1 MKAMFLRARAT
12 LAVPVAS
19 FVIALASPLTAMAQ
33 QFEKVEGK
41 VTEDIPAVP
50 FVALAYGFIWIA
62 VLGYLVYV
70 ARSLGRVSAEVAELR
85 RKLDVPQGTRP
96 GAAPGPAGRKGS

>member
-1 MKAMFLRARAT
+1 MKEFFSRARVT
-12 LAVPVAS
+12 LA
-19 FVIALASPLTAMAQ
+19 ALAVAMAVPLAAIAQ

-85 RKLDVPQGTRP
+85 RKLDGPQGKGPAGP
-96 GAAPGPAGRKGS
+96 GATGRKGS

>member
-1 MKAMFLRARAT
+1 MKAMFRRARVT
-12 LAVPVAS
+12 LAGAVAA
-19 FVIALASPLTAMAQ
+19 FTLTLTIPLAAMAQ

-41 VTEDIPAVP
+41 VTEDIPAIP

-85 RKLDVPQGTRP
+85 RKLDGPQGTR
-96 GAAPGPAGRKGS
+96 PGPAGRKGS

>member
-1 MKAMFLRARAT
+1 MKAKFLRARVTLAAPVAALFVA
-12 LAVPVAS
+12 LAVP
-19 FVIALASPLTAMAQ
+19 LAAMAQ

-41 VTEDIPAVP
+41 ITEDIPAVP
-50 FVALAYGFIWIA
+50 FVAVAYGFIWIA

-85 RKLDVPQGTRP
+85 RKLDGPQVKAPAGP
-96 GAAPGPAGRKGS
+96 GAAGRKGS

>member
-1 MKAMFLRARAT
+1 MKAKFLRARVTLTAT
-12 LAVPVAS
+12 LAGFAV
-19 FVIALASPLTAMAQ
+19 ALAVPLAAIAQ

-41 VTEDIPAVP
+41 VVEDIPAVP
-50 FVALAYGFIWIA
+50 FVAVAYGFIWIA

-85 RKLDVPQGTRP
+85 RKLDGPPAKGPAGP
-96 GAAPGPAGRKGS
+96 GAAGRKGS